1 MTVLVDTPIWS
12 CAYRRTQ
19 HSIQEASLIAELI
32 DLIRREE
39 AVFIGAICQE
49 LLSGI
54 NNDGLFEDVRTA
66 MRGFVELSATLAD
79 YELAATYCNTCRRH
93 GIQGSATDFL
103 ICAVANSY
111 DATIFTTDRDFER
124 YAQVLG
130 IRLYQGTS
138 T

>member
-54 NNDGLFEDVRTA
+54 NNKDLFEDVRTA

-79 YELAATYCNTCRRH
+79 YELAATYFNACRRQ
-93 GIQGSATDFL
+93 GVQGSATDFL
-103 ICAVANSY
+103 ICAVATSY
-111 DATIFTTDRDFER
+111 GATIFTTDRDFER

-130 IRLYQGTS
+130 IRLHKRTNI
-138 T
+138 